1 MNSEVRFFLFR
12 HGETD
17 WNAEGRFQ
25 GHLDI
30 PLNVT
35 GREQARELGLKLR
48 GMNLEVIVSSD
59 LSRALETARIVAEV
73 LRLDPAKIHQDPG
86 IREAHLGDAQG
97 LTLDEIREKLGHD
110 LLSRWRSNQVS
121 DADIS
126 YPGGETGTQVL
137 ERVTTS
143 LQRIVDQNPHWK
155 RVGIATH
162 GGVIRRFV
170 HRILSDASKE
180 PVPPIA
186 IPNGVVYQV
195 VRSAA
200 GWRVVTE

>member
-1 MNSEVRFFLFR
+1 MKEISFYLFR

-30 PLNVT
+30 PLNQV
-35 GREQARELGLKLR
+35 GREQAKALGLKLQDL
-48 GMNLEVIVSSD
+48 NLDVIASSD
-59 LSRALETARIVAEV
+59 LSRALETARIVSEV
-73 LRLDPAKIHQDPG
+73 LGMDPAKIHQDPG

-110 LLSRWRSNQVS
+110 VLSRWRSNDVT

-126 YPGGETGTQVL
+126 YPGGESGTQVL
-137 ERVTTS
+137 ERVTCA
-143 LQRIVDQNPHWK
+143 LQRIVDRYPHWK
-155 RVGIATH
+155 RVGVATH

-170 HRILSDASKE
+170 HRILSQASKE
-180 PVPPIA
+180 PVPQIP

-195 VRSAA
+195 VRGAD